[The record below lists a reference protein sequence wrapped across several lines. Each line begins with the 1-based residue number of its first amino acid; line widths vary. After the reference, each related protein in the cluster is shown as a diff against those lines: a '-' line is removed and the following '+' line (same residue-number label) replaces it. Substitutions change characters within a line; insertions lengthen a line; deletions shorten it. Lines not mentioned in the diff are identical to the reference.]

1 MPRRLGR
8 HGALLALGALVLVS
22 TVVRVVGS
30 RAVDAPWIAPDEHL
44 YGLVGR
50 SLVHGDGFTIVGESV
65 PYYSFLYPLFVG
77 LAQLGTSA
85 ATGLTVTQVAQASVM
100 SATAIP
106 VFYWAR

>member
-1 MPRRLGR
+1 MPHRLGR
-8 HGALLALGALVLVS
+8 HGAVLALGGLVLVS

-50 SLVHGDGFTIVGESV
+50 SLVHGDGLTIFGDAV

-77 LAQLGTSA
+77 LAQVGTST
-85 ATGLTVTQVAQASVM
+85 ATGLTVARMTAS
-100 SATAIP
+100 P
-106 VFYWAR
+106 